1 MADPCLRHVVH
12 VPSNPIGYTA
22 GKYMEWY
29 PDVVETPGEVT
40 DRVPKPGWQP
50 GWRAQHDRL
59 VSAMSGMRRRVPL
72 VLSGDIH
79 SIAEQRI
86 VRAGSVDL
94 GANPVV
100 SVITATPATGV
111 GWPSVARSTLA
122 QPPTGFEVETVVP
135 VQELNG
141 FHLVDFEPDRVVIR
155 HYRWD
160 RLRQSEAEID
170 TLEPFQVSEY
180 RRPA

>member
-1 MADPCLRHVVH
+1 MAIGTTKPSEMVNL
-12 VPSNPIGYTA
+12 VP
-22 GKYMEWY
+22 
-29 PDVVETPGEVT
+29 
-40 DRVPKPGWQP
+40 
-50 GWRAQHDRL
+50 
-59 VSAMSGMRRRVPL
+59 
-72 VLSGDIH
+72 
-79 SIAEQRI
+79 
-86 VRAGSVDL
+86 
-94 GANPVV
+94 
-100 SVITATPATGV
+100 
-111 GWPSVARSTLA
+111 VARSTLA